1 MHPSS
6 TARVYNRSETVRC
19 SFSIPPSEDTLR
31 VWHIFE
37 SWSKILRGHTPMLSI
52 EITRECPLHCPGCY
66 AYGENHL
73 GGDMTLRKLGDYRGE
88 ALVSGVLSLVDRH
101 KPLHVSLVGGE
112 PMIRH
117 RELSRILPELASRGI
132 YSMVVTSGIIPIPLE
147 WMRLPHFTAAI
158 SIDGL
163 PEHHNVRRQP
173 ATYDRILTNLAGRRV
188 NIHWTITAQ
197 MLARPSYL
205 EEYVRYWSGRDEV
218 LTIWVSIY
226 SPQRGEQSLERLNP
240 AQRQF
245 VATELPRLR
254 QLYPKLLTGPAYAK
268 ALLHPPQS
276 PQQCTFSR
284 LSRNYSADLATRV
297 EPCVFGGD
305 PDCSQC
311 GCSASAAAHAI
322 TQRSLAGPL
331 KVGHILHG
339 SMAIG
344 SAVARLQ
351 KISIPAWRDRR
362 QPTPQRESKLVHISL
377 D

>member
-1 MHPSS
+1 MR
-6 TARVYNRSETVRC
+6 TR
-19 SFSIPPSEDTLR
+19 
-31 VWHIFE
+31 HIFE
-37 SWSKILRGHTPMLSI
+37 SWSRILRGHTPLLSI
-52 EITRECPLHCPGCY
+52 EITRDCPLHCPGCY

-73 GGDMTLRKLGDYRGE
+73 GGDLTLRQLADHRGD
-88 ALVSGVLSLVDRH
+88 ALVSGVLALIDRH

-112 PMIRH
+112 PMLRH

-173 ATYDRILTNLAGRRV
+173 ATYDRILSNLAGRRV

-197 MLARPSYL
+197 MLARPTYL
-205 EEYVRYWSGRDEV
+205 EEYVRFWSGREEV
-218 LTIWVSIY
+218 ASIWVSIY
-226 SPQRGEQSLERLNP
+226 SPQRREESAERLSP

-245 VATELPRLR
+245 VSGELPRLR
-254 QLYPKLLTGPAYAK
+254 RLYPKLLTGPAYAR

-276 PQQCTFSR
+276 PRQCTFSR
-284 LSRNYSADLATRV
+284 LSRNYSADLTTRV

-311 GCSASAAAHAI
+311 GCSASAAAHAVA
-322 TQRSLAGPL
+322 QHSLAGPL
-331 KVGHILHG
+331 RVGHVLQA
-339 SMAIG
+339 SMAVG

-351 KISIPAWRDRR
+351 KLATPAWRARD
-362 QPTPQRESKLVHISL
+362 QLNSGQRADLVHISM